1 MEPMSTDPN
10 DLLAFLVLSRAKT
23 YSAAGAELGLNHTT
37 IARRIQRLESK
48 VNSRL
53 LLPSHTGW
61 ILTPEG
67 QALLPSALAIEQALR
82 QASGLNSAKSSEPHG
97 FVKVNATEVFGAII
111 AAPALTSVQR
121 RYPAITLD
129 LTFHANH
136 ITTHGQSSDL
146 DITFLPPR
154 ANTGVHTHQLPVFEF
169 GLYCTSEYIEK
180 SGLLKCLEELTNHT
194 LIRYIDEFPIDS
206 RASDLL
212 TLTAGRTIG
221 AASIFAQHQMMRLG
235 AGIGVLPAY
244 LAEQEREFV
253 RLLAAEVSV
262 EASYWMSSNV
272 RTLERPEVRIVW
284 RAIQQRAEVTLG
296 AIRAHAHVTS
306 GSLGE
311 TEHEESLVE
320 EGRPRATL

>member
-1 MEPMSTDPN
+1 MSTDPN
-10 DLLAFLVLSRAKT
+10 DLLAFLALSRAKT

-37 IARRIQRLESK
+37 IARRIQRLERN

-53 LLPSHTGW
+53 LLSSHTGW

-82 QASGLNSAKSSEPHG
+82 QASGLNYAKSSEPHG
-97 FVKVNATEVFGAII
+97 FVKVNATELFGVVI

-136 ITTHGQSSDL
+136 TIAHGQSSDL
-146 DITFLPPR
+146 DIAFLEPR
-154 ANTGVHTHQLPVFEF
+154 AHGGIEIHQLPEFEF

-180 SGLLKCLEELTNHT
+180 SGRPKCLEELTDHT
-194 LIRYIDEFPIDS
+194 LIRYIDEFPLDP
-206 RASDLL
+206 RTSDLL
-212 TLTAGRTIG
+212 TLTSGRTIG

-235 AGIGVLPAY
+235 AGIGVLPTY
-244 LAEQEREFV
+244 LVAKEPEFV
-253 RLLAAEVSV
+253 RLLPTEVSV
-262 EASYWMSSNV
+262 EARYWMSGSV
-272 RTLERPEVRIVW
+272 RTLQRPEVRIVL

-296 AIRAHAHVTS
+296 AIRANEHAA
-306 GSLGE
+306 GGGPGE
-311 TEHEESLVE
+311 TEDDES
-320 EGRPRATL
+320 